1 MMSSVPRPAHLA
13 LTRRGVLGA
22 GAAAAGLALA
32 ACADEAPA
40 PAGSAAAAPSAEPSA
55 APSAAPSEMSDEAI
69 APLEG
74 GRAVTIRTCVYA
86 NNHAS
91 SMLFWQQFAPEGV
104 TIEVT
109 PVTNTADIIAGLEGG
124 TLDFGLMSP
133 YVPMLTQPTGGF
145 TSKVVAMVARQGF
158 GLIGAAGS
166 VATVADLK
174 GKKVAVPPPGAQVL
188 VLGLLLEE
196 AGLVLGTDV
205 EGVPLGYADHV
216 AALAAGQVDAF
227 MGSEPPCSQA
237 VVDGTG
243 VRLPGVY
250 DTALGDLNTALW
262 ASGTILGDPEVVTLV
277 TKLQKRAAEYM
288 TPDGVNDPQVWR
300 ELLVDSFGFDEA
312 VYEEVLGTVGAQ
324 WTFDEVRESQFQ
336 AVGAALVE
344 TGELPAQP
352 DYEALY
358 AREYW
363 DV

>member
-1 MMSSVPRPAHLA
+1 
-13 LTRRGVLGA
+13 VLGA

-32 ACADEAPA
+32 ACGDDA
-40 PAGSAAAAPSAEPSA
+40 PAGSA
-55 APSAAPSEMSDEAI
+55 APSAAPGTAAGTAPSAAPSEAVDAAI

-74 GRAVTIRTCVYA
+74 GREVTIRTCVYA

-104 TIEVT
+104 TVEVT

-133 YVPMLTQPTGGF
+133 YVPMLTQPTGGI

-166 VATVADLK
+166 VETVADLA

-188 VLGLLLEE
+188 VLGLLLEQ
-196 AGLVLGTDV
+196 AGLTLGTDV

-216 AALAAGQVDAF
+216 AALTSGQVDAF

-237 VVDGTG
+237 VAEGTG
-243 VRLPGVY
+243 VRLPGVF

-262 ASGTILGDPEVVTLV
+262 ASSAVLEDPELVTLV
-277 TKLQKRAAEYM
+277 TQLQKRASEYM
-288 TPDGVNDPQVWR
+288 TPDGENDPQVWR
-300 ELLVDSFGFDEA
+300 ELLVDSFGFEED
-312 VYEEVLGTVGAQ
+312 VYQEVLGNVGGQ
-324 WTFDEVRESQFQ
+324 WQFDETRESQFE
-336 AVGAALVE
+336 AVGQALVA
-344 TGELPAQP
+344 TGELPSEP

>member
-1 MMSSVPRPAHLA
+1 
-13 LTRRGVLGA
+13 VLGV

-32 ACADEAPA
+32 ACGEDGATADGSG
-40 PAGSAAAAPSAEPSA
+40 GSAAAGEEA
-55 APSAAPSEMSDEAI
+55 AV

-74 GRAVTIRTCVYA
+74 GREVTVRTCVYA

-91 SMLFWQQFAPEGV
+91 SMLYWQQFAPEGV
-104 TIEVT
+104 TVEVT
-109 PVTNTADIIAGLEGG
+109 PVTNTADIVAGLEGG

-133 YVPMLTQPTGGF
+133 YVPMLTQPTGGI
-145 TSKVVAMVARQGF
+145 TSKVVAMVAREGF
-158 GLIGAAGS
+158 GLVGR
-166 VATVADLK
+166 VDEVETVADLA

-188 VLGLLLEE
+188 VLGLLLEQ
-196 AGLVLGTDV
+196 AGLALGTDV
-205 EGVPLGYADHV
+205 EGVPLGYGDHV
-216 AALAAGQVDAF
+216 AALASGQVDAF

-243 VRLPGVY
+243 VRLDGVY

-262 ASGTILGDPEVVTLV
+262 ASSAILEDPEVVTMV
-277 TKLQKRAAEYM
+277 TQLQKRAAEHM
-288 TPDGVNDPQVWR
+288 TPDGENDPVVWR

-324 WTFDEVRESQFQ
+324 WRFDETREAQFE
-336 AVGAALVE
+336 AVGKALVE
-344 TGELPAQP
+344 TGELPSEP

>member
-1 MMSSVPRPAHLA
+1 MTRSAPSDHVAA
-13 LTRRGVLGA
+13 LSRRGVLGA
-22 GAAAAGLALA
+22 GATAAGLALA
-32 ACADEAPA
+32 ACGQDEA
-40 PAGSAAAAPSAEPSA
+40 AGSPATGSEGSAGASSAPGAAEQ
-55 APSAAPSEMSDEAI
+55 AI

-74 GRAVTIRTCVYA
+74 GREVTIRTCVYA

-104 TIEVT
+104 TVEVT

-133 YVPMLTQPTGGF
+133 YVPMLTQPTGGI

-158 GLIGAAGS
+158 GLIGRAGVVES
-166 VATVADLK
+166 VEDLA

-196 AGLVLGTDV
+196 AGLALGTDV

-216 AALAAGQVDAF
+216 AALASGQVDAF
-227 MGSEPPCSQA
+227 MGSEPPASQA
-237 VVDGTG
+237 VVEGTG
-243 VRLPGVY
+243 VRLEGVY

-262 ASGTILGDPEVVTLV
+262 ASATILEDPEVVTLV
-277 TKLQKRAAEYM
+277 TQLQKRAAEYM
-288 TPDGVNDPQVWR
+288 TPDGENDPEVWR
-300 ELLVDSFGFDEA
+300 MLLVDSFGFDEA

-324 WTFDEVRESQFQ
+324 WRFDESRESQFE
-336 AVGAALVE
+336 AVGKALVE
-344 TGELPAQP
+344 TGELPTEP

>member
-1 MMSSVPRPAHLA
+1 MTRLTPRPAAA

-22 GAAAAGLALA
+22 GAAGLALA
-32 ACADEAPA
+32 ACGQDEAA
-40 PAGSAAAAPSAEPSA
+40 PAGSAPAGASAT
-55 APSAAPSEMSDEAI
+55 PSEEDAAV

-74 GRAVTIRTCVYA
+74 GREVTVRTCVYA

-104 TIEVT
+104 TVEVT

-133 YVPMLTQPTGGF
+133 YVPMLTQPTGGI

-158 GLIGAAGS
+158 GLVGRAGVVES
-166 VATVADLK
+166 VEDLA
-174 GKKVAVPPPGAQVL
+174 GKKIAVPPPGAQVL
-188 VLGLLLEE
+188 VLDLLLEE

-216 AALAAGQVDAF
+216 AALASGQVDAF

-243 VRLPGVY
+243 VRLEGVY

-262 ASGTILGDPEVVTLV
+262 ASSAILEDPEVVTLV
-277 TKLQKRAAEYM
+277 TQLQKRAAEFM
-288 TPDGVNDPQVWR
+288 TPGGENDPEVWR
-300 ELLVDSFGFDEA
+300 SLLVDSFGFDEA

-324 WTFDEVRESQFQ
+324 WQFDETRESQFE
-336 AVGAALVE
+336 AVGKALVE
-344 TGELPAQP
+344 TGELPAEP

>member
-1 MMSSVPRPAHLA
+1 
-13 LTRRGVLGA
+13 VLGA

-32 ACADEAPA
+32 ACGEDGAATAA
-40 PAGSAAAAPSAEPSA
+40 PAGSDAAGPTGASPGPSA
-55 APSAAPSEMSDEAI
+55 AEEAI

-74 GRAVTIRTCVYA
+74 GREVTVRTCVYA

-104 TIEVT
+104 TVEVT

-133 YVPMLTQPTGGF
+133 YVPMLTQPTGGI

-158 GLIGAAGS
+158 ALVGKKGVVES
-166 VATVADLK
+166 VEDLA

-196 AGLVLGTDV
+196 AGLALGTDV

-216 AALAAGQVDAF
+216 AALASGQVDAF
-227 MGSEPPCSQA
+227 MGSEPPASQA
-237 VVDGTG
+237 VVEGTG
-243 VRLPGVY
+243 VRLEGVY

-262 ASGTILGDPEVVTLV
+262 ASSTILEDPEVVTLV
-277 TKLQKRAAEYM
+277 TRLQKRAAEFM
-288 TPDGVNDPQVWR
+288 TPDGENDPEVWR
-300 ELLVDSFGFDEA
+300 GLLVDSFGFDEA

-324 WTFDEVRESQFQ
+324 WRFDETRESQFE
-336 AVGAALVE
+336 AVGKALVE
-344 TGELPAQP
+344 TGELPSEP